1 MSHLGWSGQW
11 GSPSQDSGDV
21 TWGGQDR
28 SVGKSHLGWSGQV
41 SGDVSPRVVR
51 TVGMSHLGWSGQV
64 SGEVSPGMVRT
75 GEWGCLT

>member
-1 MSHLGWSGQW
+1 M
-11 GSPSQDSGDV
+11 
-21 TWGGQDR
+21 
-28 SVGKSHLGWSGQV
+28 SHLGWSGQV

-64 SGEVSPGMVRT
+64 SGDVSPGVVRT